1 MITNSELLLKPK
13 ETVTTT
19 NKVFIEI
26 ADKPSSNLDDIF
38 VGIIILT
45 NQRLFFLEINNAKN
59 VKKKSTDIAISI
71 ASNIGKKIIGEI
83 PVVGVFADLAIDSA
97 EISYSLLK
105 KENNHDNYLT
115 EQYSRNTQSFCVPLN
130 RITNCQKYGNKWLT
144 NKKNQYITI
153 CIQSDFSLQT
163 GFSLQKYCIYNCIFK
178 NFTLTELPTDIYGLY
193 DNISNEL
200 YNRNN

>member
-1 MITNSELLLKPK
+1 MITNSELLLKIK
-13 ETVTTT
+13 ETIITT

-26 ADKPSSNLDDIF
+26 ADKPSSNLDNIS

-45 NQRLFFLEINNAKN
+45 NQRLFFFEINNAKN
-59 VKKKSTDIAISI
+59 VKKKSSDAAISI

-83 PVVGVFADLAIDSA
+83 PVVGFFADLAISSA

-105 KENNHDNYLT
+105 KEDNHENYLT
-115 EQYSRNTQSFCVPLN
+115 EQYSSNKHSFCVPLN
-130 RITNCQKYGNKWLT
+130 RITNCQKYGNRWMS
-144 NKKNQYITI
+144 NKKNQYIII

-163 GFSLQKYCIYNCIFK
+163 GFSLQKYCIYNCISK
-178 NFTLTELPTDIYGLY
+178 NFTLTELPTDIYRLY

-200 YNRNN
+200 YNCE